1 MTSDSGVTQHA
12 ISSITVDG
20 KEYRVALRLA
30 YDGVEYIGR
39 LWFSDPNS
47 DQMGI
52 PDHGAV
58 PGRTIAEAVE
68 VARKLTP
75 QDLERR
81 CHRALADK
89 RRYIRL
95 RRATEEIITKIK
107 YMNRVAVTMR
117 HRMLDS
123 EGASQELELIQK
135 QIEEIVKTL
144 PFHAGIEE
152 GT

>member
-75 QDLERR
+75 QDLERDR
-81 CHRALADK
+81 KSTRLNSSHLGTSYAVICLKKKTPVASP
-89 RRYIRL
+89 RRR
-95 RRATEEIITKIK
+95 
-107 YMNRVAVTMR
+107 
-117 HRMLDS
+117 
-123 EGASQELELIQK
+123 
-135 QIEEIVKTL
+135 
-144 PFHAGIEE
+144 PF
-152 GT
+152 

>member
-68 VARKLTP
+68 GARKLTP

-81 CHRALADK
+81 GPPAPPAQ
-89 RRYIRL
+89 RRV
-95 RRATEEIITKIK
+95 IK
-107 YMNRVAVTMR
+107 VC
-117 HRMLDS
+117 L
-123 EGASQELELIQK
+123 GAERSNTQ
-135 QIEEIVKTL
+135 
-144 PFHAGIEE
+144 
-152 GT
+152 

>member
-1 MTSDSGVTQHA
+1 MTAADSGITQHA
-12 ISSITVDG
+12 ISSIIVDG

-39 LWFSDPNS
+39 LWFSDPSS

-81 CHRALADK
+81 RSEEHTSELQSQSNLVC
-89 RRYIRL
+89 RL
-95 RRATEEIITKIK
+95 LLEKKKSTTH
-107 YMNRVAVTMR
+107 TM
-117 HRMLDS
+117 
-123 EGASQELELIQK
+123 
-135 QIEEIVKTL
+135 
-144 PFHAGIEE
+144 
-152 GT
+152 

>member
-39 LWFSDPNS
+39 LWFSDPSS

-58 PGRTIAEAVE
+58 PGRTIGEAVE

-81 CHRALADK
+81 GHRALADK
-89 RRYIRL
+89 GRYIGV
-95 RRATEEIITKIK
+95 RRAKGGLDTKGHDR
-107 YMNRVAVTMR
+107 NPVAVT
-117 HRMLDS
+117 
-123 EGASQELELIQK
+123 
-135 QIEEIVKTL
+135 
-144 PFHAGIEE
+144 
-152 GT
+152 

>member
-12 ISSITVDG
+12 ISSIMVDG

-39 LWFSDPNS
+39 LWFSDPSS

-89 RRYIRL
+89 RRYIGSAA
-95 RRATEEIITKIK
+95 RRKRSSPRSSK
-107 YMNRVAVTMR
+107 
-117 HRMLDS
+117 
-123 EGASQELELIQK
+123 
-135 QIEEIVKTL
+135 
-144 PFHAGIEE
+144 
-152 GT
+152 

>member
-1 MTSDSGVTQHA
+1 MGRWDTRQWACSLNSVIGLFPSVRQLGWAHPATER
-12 ISSITVDG
+12 T
-20 KEYRVALRLA
+20 LRLA

-39 LWFSDPNS
+39 LWFSDPSS

-117 HRMLDS
+117 HGMLDS
-123 EGASQELELIQK
+123 EGASRSPGHGS
-135 QIEEIVKTL
+135 TRR
-144 PFHAGIEE
+144 
-152 GT
+152 

>member
-68 VARKLTP
+68 IARELTP
-75 QDLERR
+75 QDLQRR
-81 CHRALADK
+81 RPRALADK
-89 RRYIRL
+89 RRDIQPPRG
-95 RRATEEIITKIK
+95 APEETTQNQHKK
-107 YMNRVAVTMR
+107 
-117 HRMLDS
+117 
-123 EGASQELELIQK
+123 
-135 QIEEIVKTL
+135 
-144 PFHAGIEE
+144 
-152 GT
+152 

>member
-81 CHRALADK
+81 CPPGPAGKKSLIKVCRAHPRLVHQIQ
-89 RRYIRL
+89 YI
-95 RRATEEIITKIK
+95 
-107 YMNRVAVTMR
+107 
-117 HRMLDS
+117 
-123 EGASQELELIQK
+123 
-135 QIEEIVKTL
+135 
-144 PFHAGIEE
+144 
-152 GT
+152 

>member
-39 LWFSDPNS
+39 VWFSDPSS

-58 PGRTIAEAVE
+58 PGRTIAEAAE
-68 VARKLTP
+68 GARKLTP
-75 QDLERR
+75 QDVGRGGPR
-81 CHRALADK
+81 GLAGK
-89 RRYIRL
+89 GRPIRPP
-95 RRATEEIITKIK
+95 RATEDNHTKIQD
-107 YMNRVAVTMR
+107 A
-117 HRMLDS
+117 D
-123 EGASQELELIQK
+123 
-135 QIEEIVKTL
+135 
-144 PFHAGIEE
+144 AG
-152 GT
+152 

>member
-39 LWFSDPNS
+39 LWFSDPSS

-68 VARKLTP
+68 VGRKLTP
-75 QDLERR
+75 QDPDRR
-81 CHRALADK
+81 CHSAPAYTRPTVRH
-89 RRYIRL
+89 RRS
-95 RRATEEIITKIK
+95 TEE
-107 YMNRVAVTMR
+107 
-117 HRMLDS
+117 
-123 EGASQELELIQK
+123 
-135 QIEEIVKTL
+135 
-144 PFHAGIEE
+144 
-152 GT
+152 

>member
-20 KEYRVALRLA
+20 KEYKVALRLA

-39 LWFSDPNS
+39 LWFSDPSS

-117 HRMLDS
+117 HGMLD
-123 EGASQELELIQK
+123 
-135 QIEEIVKTL
+135 
-144 PFHAGIEE
+144 
-152 GT
+152 

>member
-20 KEYRVALRLA
+20 KEYKVALRLA
-30 YDGVEYIGR
+30 YDGVEYI
-39 LWFSDPNS
+39 
-47 DQMGI
+47 
-52 PDHGAV
+52 
-58 PGRTIAEAVE
+58 EAVE

-117 HRMLDS
+117 HGMLDS

-152 GT
+152 TA

>member
-89 RRYIRL
+89 RPRGGSCHLHHYG
-95 RRATEEIITKIK
+95 KGCFGP
-107 YMNRVAVTMR
+107 V
-117 HRMLDS
+117 H
-123 EGASQELELIQK
+123 
-135 QIEEIVKTL
+135 
-144 PFHAGIEE
+144 
-152 GT
+152 

>member
-75 QDLERR
+75 QDLEPLPPRSRR
-81 CHRALADK
+81 QETL
-89 RRYIRL
+89 YP
-95 RRATEEIITKIK
+95 TPS
-107 YMNRVAVTMR
+107 R
-117 HRMLDS
+117 HRRDHHQDQVHEPGGGDNAPRHARQRGRQPGAGADS
-123 EGASQELELIQK
+123 EADRRDREDPPIPRRS
-135 QIEEIVKTL
+135 
-144 PFHAGIEE
+144 
-152 GT
+152 